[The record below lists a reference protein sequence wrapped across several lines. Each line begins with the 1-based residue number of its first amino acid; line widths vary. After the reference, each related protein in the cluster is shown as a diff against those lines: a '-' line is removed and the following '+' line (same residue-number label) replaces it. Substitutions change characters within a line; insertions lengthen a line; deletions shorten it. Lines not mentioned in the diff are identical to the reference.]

1 MKNTAHPL
9 EQRKSR
15 MLTWTASQDTEQR
28 KPCCVGGVQIGT
40 ASVDDSSAVSYNT
53 KHVRPQHLAIVLLGN

>member
-1 MKNTAHPL
+1 
-9 EQRKSR
+9 